1 MRSALR
7 CLSIALCITHAQ
19 AFIGSSGLQN
29 TCVARARSRCA
40 ATVLAAKT
48 KQKQPVLPPEPEFSR
63 SFKLSELARRPKGM
77 AIEAKEEEM
86 AALAERFG
94 VSTQLHGA
102 SCLPS
107 CMLLPVC
114 SYKLSLNASIP
125 RVGL

>member
-1 MRSALR
+1 LTTTADTMRSTPWQ
-7 CLSIALCITHAQ
+7 CLSIVALCITHAQ
-19 AFIGSSGLQN
+19 AFIGSNSLQN

-63 SFKLSELARRPKGM
+63 SFKLSELARRPKDM

-94 VSTQLHGA
+94 VSTHL
-102 SCLPS
+102 
-107 CMLLPVC
+107 
-114 SYKLSLNASIP
+114 
-125 RVGL
+125 